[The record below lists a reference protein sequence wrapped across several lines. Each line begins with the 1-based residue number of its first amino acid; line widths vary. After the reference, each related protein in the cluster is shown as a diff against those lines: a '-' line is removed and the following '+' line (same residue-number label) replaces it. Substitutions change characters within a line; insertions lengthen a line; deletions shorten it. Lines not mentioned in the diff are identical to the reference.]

1 MTNFHRLF
9 SVLILGLLVNAVSA
23 QETEEEKKVFIN
35 NEATINSDKLDY
47 SPAFFED
54 GIVFISSKVSTKRYK
69 IKDRRIDK
77 NVMSIFQSRRE
88 ENGLLLPP
96 TPFALELLST
106 VHEGPMTFDRT
117 GEKIFFTRNNIKNGK
132 KKKAKDGIVK
142 LKIYQAESVGG
153 KWTNVKDMPF
163 NDDQFNTAH
172 PAISVDGDVLYFA
185 SDREGGAGGMDIWS
199 VSKTGDSWG
208 EPRNLGPSVNTDSD
222 EIFPFIHADGT
233 LYFAS
238 NGHPGFGGLDLFF
251 SSPGGND
258 WSKVTNL
265 GAPFNS
271 ENDDFGF
278 IIDRDKK
285 NGYFSSSR
293 TGGYGADD
301 IYSFYVSGNLDELF
315 DKENRPK
322 VVRSF
327 VLAVADN
334 ISSEMIEG
342 ATITYTNLDN
352 LSITKAISNGGN
364 SEMLEEVADP
374 NNSDLLLRVPMEDI
388 GKDGMTDNFGKFPV
402 DLTTG
407 NYAFVIEKAG
417 YQPRQI
423 VLDTENSAAE
433 IFISLD
439 KETTMASN
447 SGTSYTN
454 GSGTNVTSGTNPDG
468 TFTSGS
474 GSTSSTT
481 SGTTT
486 NSSSGSGFSSTIREG
501 TVFQLPN
508 IYYNFNDASIRKDA
522 RIDLDA
528 LADFLVQYPD
538 VKIELSSH
546 TDARGGSRYNKK
558 LSQKRAENAV
568 GYLIRKGIPSNRL
581 VAMGYGEE
589 AIRNHC
595 TNGKDCT
602 EDEHQYNRRTE
613 VKITKMNQEINIE
626 FVNDT
631 SPPEYTDSAADYTG
645 GSFTENNTSS
655 AGNNTSTSNGNYTVV
670 AGVYSNYENA
680 ERKMNRLLNKGYNGT
695 EIQTVGNQFHIIVS
709 RFTSKS
715 EAKNLQQ
722 NLTNDN
728 IDSYLKE

>member
-9 SVLILGLLVNAVSA
+9 SVLLLGLLVNVISA
-23 QETEEEKKVFIN
+23 QETEEEKRVFIN

-69 IKDRRIDK
+69 VKDRRIDK

-96 TPFALELLST
+96 TPFAMELLST
-106 VHEGPMTFDRT
+106 VHEGPLTFDRT
-117 GEKIFFTRNNIKNGK
+117 GEKLFFTRNNLKNGK

-142 LKIYQAESVGG
+142 LKIYQAESVSG

-172 PAISVDGDVLYFA
+172 PSISVDGDVLYFA

-199 VSKTGDSWG
+199 VKREGDSWG
-208 EPRNLGPSVNTDSD
+208 EPQNLGPTVNTDSD

-251 SSPGGND
+251 SRPGVEWSSP
-258 WSKVTNL
+258 TNL
-265 GAPFNS
+265 GGPFNT

-315 DKENRPK
+315 DEDNRPK
-322 VVRSF
+322 VTRSF
-327 VLAVADN
+327 MLAVADN
-334 ISSEMIEG
+334 VSAEMIEG

-352 LSITKAISNGGN
+352 LSITKAISSGAK
-364 SEMLEEVADP
+364 SDMLEEVDEP
-374 NNSDLLLRVPMEDI
+374 DNSDLLLRVPMEDI
-388 GKDGMTDNFGKFPV
+388 GKNGVTDNFGKFPV

-417 YQPRQI
+417 YESRQI
-423 VLDTENSAAE
+423 IIDTEKSDAE
-433 IFISLD
+433 IFVSLD
-439 KETTMASN
+439 KERLMASN
-447 SGTSYTN
+447 NGTTYTENTGTTGGIN
-454 GSGTNVTSGTNPDG
+454 GNPITTNTSPSNP
-468 TFTSGS
+468 
-474 GSTSSTT
+474 STT
-481 SGTTT
+481 TIPG
-486 NSSSGSGFSSTIREG
+486 GGFTSTIREG

-508 IYYNFNDASIRKDA
+508 IYYNFNDASIRQDA
-522 RIDLDA
+522 IIDLDA
-528 LADFLVQYPD
+528 LADFLNQYPD
-538 VKIELSSH
+538 VEIELSSH
-546 TDARGGSRYNKK
+546 TDSRGGSRYNKK

-568 GYLIRKGIPSNRL
+568 GYLVRKGIAANRM
-581 VAMGYGEE
+581 VPRGYGEE

-613 VKITKMNQEINIE
+613 VKIMSMSKEINIE
-626 FVNDT
+626 FINDT
-631 SPPEYTDSAADYTG
+631 SPPSYTDSAEDYDG
-645 GSFTENNTSS
+645 GSFTENNTPSTTGSYTSS
-655 AGNNTSTSNGNYTVV
+655 SSGNFTVI

-680 ERKMNRLLNKGYNGT
+680 ERKMNRLLDKGYNGT
-695 EIQTVGNQFHIIVS
+695 EIQSVGSQFHIIVK
-709 RFTSKS
+709 RFSSKS
-715 EAKNLQQ
+715 EAENLQGR
-722 NLTNDN
+722 LTSDN
-728 IDSYLKE
+728 IDSYLKD